1 MSAAQP
7 TPEELRRQIEETRRE
22 LGDTV
27 DALSHKADV
36 KEQAR
41 QKKQEV
47 QDRVRAN
54 PRPLAVGIGGFL
66 AVLLL
71 MRLLRRD

>member
-1 MSAAQP
+1 MTEAQQ
-7 TPEELRRQIEETRRE
+7 TPEELRREIEQTRRE

-41 QKKQEV
+41 LKKEEV
-47 QDRVRAN
+47 QERVRSN
-54 PRPLAVGIGGFL
+54 PTPLAVGIGGFL
-66 AVLLL
+66 ALLLL
-71 MRLLRRD
+71 MRLLRRR